1 MFWIGYRE
9 TDVPS
14 GTCAAYSPLNHFAY
28 CGNKKGEVNI
38 YDVGTHKKIQ
48 KFTAHESSVK
58 AKALDPD
65 GYYISIGSSEGN
77 IKVIL
82 ASKILKLKA

>member
-14 GTCAAYSPLNHFAY
+14 GTCAAYSPLNHYAY
-28 CGNKKGEVNI
+28 CDNKKGEVNI

-48 KFTAHESSVK
+48 KFTLFV
-58 AKALDPD
+58 D
-65 GYYISIGSSEGN
+65 I
-77 IKVIL
+77 
-82 ASKILKLKA
+82 